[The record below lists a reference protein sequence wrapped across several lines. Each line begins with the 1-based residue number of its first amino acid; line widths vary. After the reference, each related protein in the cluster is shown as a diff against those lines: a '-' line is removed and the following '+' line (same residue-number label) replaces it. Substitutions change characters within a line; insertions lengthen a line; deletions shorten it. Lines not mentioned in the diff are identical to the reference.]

1 MGFFNTVKSFITKD
15 KEHDKQSQ
23 MQPGNGFSD
32 NFNSELQN
40 QNDPNFIQHQVNNN
54 GIAQN
59 QFPQDQ
65 YFRPN
70 EAYKQNQLNNTEML
84 YQNNNTIRPARM
96 NLSNQYNYYANN
108 ERQYLDEERELIT
121 TPVTAPTPPGYVEP
135 YYNHDA
141 ANNYARPIQSQ
152 ILPRR
157 IHQPMS
163 NPMQEQY
170 LAGQQNYSGYSHPE
184 AMNYQHNRDGYFND
198 EHVYVNQYRRPYQRR
213 VVNPYSQLQFNEQFN
228 QSELS
233 YDGKNYYSN
242 VNPQPYFDGN
252 QMMANAMPPVPPTSY
267 QNNSYLPAPQLEG
280 QILANNFENNR
291 YAYQPQLPTKHRRRH
306 FNREYAN
313 KLIPLEIAREI
324 RSEKVR
330 TLIMITFGLFGTMS
344 TSLFIALYF
353 ITHQQGLSSIM
364 EIQAKYIPHPFL
376 TITFLLISLGLL
388 FAGIFDLSRVR
399 IETNN
404 YISHLMRGN
413 HTIPHFLIDNYKKMT
428 VRSIILNWLA
438 FPTYFFG
445 GIILGILYGFQ
456 QHAGEEFRF
465 GFWSWGIVDDLTA
478 AITITIAILIATLGI
493 HIANIVLT
501 KKRKAN
507 IIGYY
512 GYEIVKPEELAAL
525 KKKTNRICLVIF
537 IIFLIILTLVI
548 SIPWLIARRRKRRG
562 EPLFGRWFNRN

>member
-1 MGFFNTVKSFITKD
+1 MGFFNTVKSFMVKD
-15 KEHDKQSQ
+15 KQREQPPMQSA
-23 MQPGNGFSD
+23 NCFDD
-32 NFNSELQN
+32 NFNSELINQNNAVFNQN
-40 QNDPNFIQHQVNNN
+40 QPYPSEIPQNHRSPN
-54 GIAQN
+54 
-59 QFPQDQ
+59 Q

-108 ERQYLDEERELIT
+108 HDRQYLEEERQGMNIN
-121 TPVTAPTPPGYVEP
+121 ASQMPTGYVEP

-141 ANNYARPIQSQ
+141 AQNYSRPVQQQ

-157 IHQPMS
+157 IQQHTSSS
-163 NPMQEQY
+163 NYGQY
-170 LAGQQNYSGYSHPE
+170 WSGQQNQGQYDNAEFMRYQSHRE
-184 AMNYQHNRDGYFND
+184 GYFND
-198 EHVYVNQYRRPYQRR
+198 DNMYTNKYCDPYQPR
-213 VVNPYSQLQFNEQFN
+213 VTSPYNQSQVNEQFN
-228 QSELS
+228 RSELG
-233 YDGKNYYSN
+233 YDSKGAYYGANSA
-242 VNPQPYFDGN
+242 QYFDDN
-252 QMMANAMPPVPPTSY
+252 QMVANSMPAPPSYY
-267 QNNSYLPAPQLEG
+267 QNGHYTPSVQFDPPALTNG
-280 QILANNFENNR
+280 RENNR
-291 YAYQPQLPTKHRRRH
+291 YAYQPQLSEKQRRRR
-306 FNREYAN
+306 FSKEYAN
-313 KLIPLEIAREI
+313 RLIPLEIAREI

-330 TLIMITFGLFGTMS
+330 TLIMIIIGFIGTMM

-353 ITHQQGLSSIM
+353 ISHQQELKEIM
-364 EIQAKYIPHPFL
+364 GIKAKYIPHPFL

-399 IETNN
+399 IETNSYLSN
-404 YISHLMRGN
+404 LIRGN

-428 VRSIILNWLA
+428 IRSIVLNWLA

-456 QHAGEEFRF
+456 QHSGEEFRF

-478 AITITIAILIATLGI
+478 AITITIIILIVTLGV

-512 GYEIVKPEELAAL
+512 GYEIVHPEELAAL

-548 SIPWLIARRRKRRG
+548 SIPWLIARRRKRSG
-562 EPLFGRWFNRN
+562 EALLGHWFNRN

>member
-1 MGFFNTVKSFITKD
+1 MVKD
-15 KEHDKQSQ
+15 KQHEQPPMQSANRF
-23 MQPGNGFSD
+23 GD
-32 NFNSELQN
+32 NFNPELRN
-40 QNDPNFIQHQVNNN
+40 QNNVDFNKNQLYPTN
-54 GIAQN
+54 GMPKN
-59 QFPQDQ
+59 HLSSNQ

-70 EAYKQNQLNNTEML
+70 EVYKKNQLNNMEML

-108 ERQYLDEERELIT
+108 NDRQYPEEDRE
-121 TPVTAPTPPGYVEP
+121 VMNVNASQMSPGYVEP

-141 ANNYARPIQSQ
+141 AQNYSRLVHQQ

-157 IHQPMS
+157 IQQHVTSS
-163 NPMQEQY
+163 NYDQY
-170 LAGQQNYSGYSHPE
+170 WSGQQNQGRYYNAEFMGYQ
-184 AMNYQHNRDGYFND
+184 NYRDGYVND
-198 EHVYVNQYRRPYQRR
+198 DNMHANQYSPPYQSR
-213 VVNPYSQLQFNEQFN
+213 VASPYHQSQVNEQFN
-228 QSELS
+228 LSELA
-233 YDGKNYYSN
+233 YDSKGAYRGANSA
-242 VNPQPYFDGN
+242 QYFDNN
-252 QMMANAMPPVPPTSY
+252 QMMT
-267 QNNSYLPAPQLEG
+267 NSMPAPPSYYQKGHFTPSAQFDPPALT
-280 QILANNFENNR
+280 NSRENNR
-291 YAYQPQLPTKHRRRH
+291 YAYQPQLSEKQRCRR
-306 FNREYAN
+306 FNKEYAN
-313 KLIPLEIAREI
+313 RLIPLEIAREI

-330 TLIMITFGLFGTMS
+330 TLIMIIIGFLGTML

-353 ITHQQGLSSIM
+353 ISHQQELETIM
-364 EIQAKYIPHPFL
+364 GIKAKYIPHPFL

-399 IETNN
+399 IETNSYLFN
-404 YISHLMRGN
+404 LIRGN
-413 HTIPHFLIDNYKKMT
+413 HTIPHFLIDNYKKMII
-428 VRSIILNWLA
+428 RSIVLNWLA

-456 QHAGEEFRF
+456 QHSGEEFRF

-478 AITITIAILIATLGI
+478 AITITIIILIVTLGV

-512 GYEIVKPEELAAL
+512 GYEIVHPEELAAL

-548 SIPWLIARRRKRRG
+548 SIPWLIARRRKRNCDA
-562 EPLFGRWFNRN
+562 LLGRWFNRN

>member
-1 MGFFNTVKSFITKD
+1 MGFFNTVKSFMVKD
-15 KEHDKQSQ
+15 KQREQPPMQSANRF
-23 MQPGNGFSD
+23 GD
-32 NFNSELQN
+32 NFNSELINQNNADFNQN
-40 QNDPNFIQHQVNNN
+40 QPYPSEIPQNHRSPN
-54 GIAQN
+54 
-59 QFPQDQ
+59 Q

-108 ERQYLDEERELIT
+108 HDRQYLEEEREGMNIN
-121 TPVTAPTPPGYVEP
+121 ASQMPPGYVEP

-141 ANNYARPIQSQ
+141 AQNYSRPVQQQ

-157 IHQPMS
+157 IQQHTSSS
-163 NPMQEQY
+163 NYGQY
-170 LAGQQNYSGYSHPE
+170 WSGQQNQGRYDNAEFMGYQSH
-184 AMNYQHNRDGYFND
+184 RDGYFND
-198 EHVYVNQYRRPYQRR
+198 DNMYTNQYRHPYQPR
-213 VVNPYSQLQFNEQFN
+213 VTSPYNQSQVNEQFN
-228 QSELS
+228 RSELG
-233 YDGKNYYSN
+233 YDSKGAYYGANSA
-242 VNPQPYFDGN
+242 QYFDDN
-252 QMMANAMPPVPPTSY
+252 QMVANSMPAPPSYY
-267 QNNSYLPAPQLEG
+267 QNGHYTPSAQFDPPALTNG
-280 QILANNFENNR
+280 RENNR
-291 YAYQPQLPTKHRRRH
+291 YAYQPQLSEKQRRRR
-306 FNREYAN
+306 FSKEYAN
-313 KLIPLEIAREI
+313 RLIPLEIAREI

-330 TLIMITFGLFGTMS
+330 TLIMIIIGFIGTMM

-353 ITHQQGLSSIM
+353 ISHQQELEEIM
-364 EIQAKYIPHPFL
+364 GIKAKYIPNPFL

-399 IETNN
+399 IETNSYLSN
-404 YISHLMRGN
+404 LTRGN

-428 VRSIILNWLA
+428 IRSIVLNWLA

-456 QHAGEEFRF
+456 QHSGEEFRF

-478 AITITIAILIATLGI
+478 AITITIIILIVTLGV

-512 GYEIVKPEELAAL
+512 GYEIVHPDELAAL

-548 SIPWLIARRRKRRG
+548 SIPWLIARRRKRSG
-562 EPLFGRWFNRN
+562 EALLGRWFNRN